1 MNCNKNGRND
11 GQSHVPSHSF
21 FFLFIKMDEQ
31 HIIHLL
37 KKISDALPAVINYI
51 RFIHLKWSKNKL
63 RFLILKNLF

>member
-1 MNCNKNGRND
+1 
-11 GQSHVPSHSF
+11 
-21 FFLFIKMDEQ
+21 MDEQ